1 MTDTFNLYRL
11 MTWASPSFPIG
22 AFSYSH
28 GIEYAVQA
36 GLVSDGES
44 LEHWIRSVIIDGD
57 GRSDAILFR
66 LAYEATKTENRAD
79 LQEIIELASA
89 MRATSEFAVESR
101 QQGGAFFKIA
111 ISAWPNPDFEIVENL
126 INGNESSL
134 AYPISFAVACAVHS
148 VPLESSLY
156 AYLHGYASNLVS
168 AGVRL
173 IPLGQTDGQSVI
185 ARLEADVASAV
196 DTAMGTTLGD
206 LGSATPIIDWTS
218 TQHETQYTR
227 LFRS

>member
-1 MTDTFNLYRL
+1 MTDTFNLYRV

-28 GIEYAVQA
+28 GIEYAVEA
-36 GLVSDGES
+36 DLVWDGES

-66 LAYEATKTENRAD
+66 LAYEATKTENRAA

-101 QQGGAFFKIA
+101 EQGGAFFKIA

-134 AYPISFAVACAVHS
+134 AYPISFAVVCAVHS

-156 AYLHGYASNLVS
+156 AYLHGYVSNLVS
-168 AGVRL
+168 TGIRL

-185 ARLEADVASAV
+185 ANLEADVASAV
-196 DTAMGTTLGD
+196 DSAMRTSLDD
-206 LGSATPIIDWTS
+206 LGAATPITIS
-218 TQHETQYTR
+218 TYTPHEPQYTR
-227 LFRS
+227 SFRS